1 MQRIRPR
8 FWLFGLCLLAPV
20 PALAEL
26 RPAEPSRQP
35 EEVGSWIVRCA
46 RTAKPGPPACDIRH
60 RAWLLPPAAGRLS
73 AALEIQLRHGFPV
86 PVMAV
91 HGVAIPEAIGSLLAL
106 ATDAT
111 VQFGAGAVIRL
122 PCDFA
127 QDTLRCAPA
136 RPDAQAASAQ
146 LRQAENAVIRL
157 HLAVPANLKAPV
169 SLPDQQRSLDL
180 TRTAEVIRRIQ
191 PAGAVADT
199 RWDLRDLLDWL
210 ARQLG
215 FTGGLDDVLRRLL
228 GQAATLPKGGG

>member
-8 FWLFGLCLLAPV
+8 YWVFGLWLLAPV
-20 PALAEL
+20 PALAQP

-35 EEVGSWIVRCA
+35 EEIGSWIVSCA
-46 RTAKPGPPACDIRH
+46 RTAKPDPPACDARH
-60 RAWLLPPAAGRLS
+60 RVWLLPPAGGRLS
-73 AALEIQLRHGFPV
+73 AALEIQQRHGFPV
-86 PVMAV
+86 PVIAV
-91 HGVAIPEAIGSLLAL
+91 HGVAIPEATGTVLAL

-127 QDTLRCAPA
+127 QDTLSCAPA
-136 RPDAQAASAQ
+136 RPDAQTASAR
-146 LRQAENAVIRL
+146 LSQARRAVIRL
-157 HLAVPANLKAPV
+157 HLAAPASLKAPV

-180 TRTAEVIRRIQ
+180 ARTAEAIRRIQ
-191 PAGAVADT
+191 PSGAVADT

-215 FTGGLDDVLRRLL
+215 FTGGLDGLLRRLL
-228 GQAATLPKGGG
+228 GQAATLRKGGG